1 MSLSTRVKHTLGLL
15 AIAFALFEPIVIEDQ
30 VSLVAFAESGESDK
44 SADSIPLPAPGEST
58 VRELATGETNSYVV
72 TLNQNQYL
80 GAVLERRDLDIN
92 LELYDSSGGVL
103 LQLECRK
110 SSLTPVSLIA
120 QTPGVYRLEVRPLEK
135 EQVRGHYGLRVEE
148 IRPANAEDSYRIA
161 AQKAVAEGQQL
172 LQEWKE
178 EPSLGA
184 INKFKDS
191 LHLWRAAGDRRAEAY
206 TLRSIG
212 DVYQPL
218 GDYEQ
223 ALTYYD
229 QALTLDRKIL
239 DRRSEGETL
248 NEICYAYLNKG
259 ENKKALKFCNQ
270 ALRINQASEN
280 RRGVAESLNNLGEI
294 SYGLGEGRQGLAY
307 FQKALPVWS
316 EAGDRQGT
324 ALTLLNV
331 GYTYSDLGQMREALN
346 NYNQALSLWMNS
358 PNKRGQAMT
367 LTALG
372 RLHSRMGES
381 QTALDYFEK
390 AMQLIK
396 PLGARAEQ
404 GRILTGQAYVYDQLG
419 DKQKALDCYNQA
431 LPLFHSTGDY
441 GEAMTIYD
449 AAKVLFSLGDYQKAL
464 EYFQQALSLSM
475 TARDRHLQAFEIRE
489 IGRIYDVRGDKFSAL
504 DYYLKALSFLRAEKT
519 FRGEAET
526 LNLIGNLHE
535 ERGQTQDALKYYN
548 QALFLN
554 RKAEYPVGE
563 VATLYKIAHLERDR
577 GNFTT
582 ARQNTQRALA
592 VVESLRSNVIS
603 QDLRT
608 SFFASVR
615 QHYELYIDVL
625 MHLHERDRTAGFDTE
640 AFEISERAH
649 ARSLLELLS
658 EGQADTREGVD
669 QTLVLRQRSLQR
681 SLDDKAERR
690 SQLLVARRNTEA
702 QAIDKEI
709 DQIKDEY
716 DEIRSQLKSKGPRD
730 AALMQPQPLSL
741 PQIQQQVLDD
751 DTVLLEYVLADERSY
766 VWAVTRTDVS
776 SYALPPQ
783 GTIVTA
789 AKRVYE
795 LLKTQPGTNG
805 ANESNLAAQELSQI
819 VLSPVA
825 AQLHKRRIIVIADGA
840 LNYIPFQILPLPSVD
855 NNPLISDCEVVNAPS
870 ASILGQL
877 HREAA
882 RRQTPANVLA
892 AFGDPVFASNY
903 AQQKER
909 DAGKQG
915 LVAQANENEQWQNA
929 VRDIE
934 PDGDSFNPS
943 ALQPL
948 FYTKGELANLRE
960 VAGPETFVATGF
972 DASREKLESVDLTKY
987 AILHFATHGI
997 LDPKRPENSGIFL
1010 SMVNRDGQPQ
1020 NGFVGLKDIYGL
1032 HAPVNLVVLSACRT
1046 GLGKDVRGEGLIG
1059 LTRGFMYAGASSVVA
1074 SLWKVDD
1081 EATSEL
1087 MKRFYSN
1094 MLQRGMTPAAA
1105 LRAAQNSIRQEP
1117 QWSAP
1122 YFWAAFTLQGDYREF
1137 IKAEPAVAQRQTLKI
1152 IVAVGLV
1159 ILLAGAAGLYRRRRS
1174 RGLR

>member
-1 MSLSTRVKHTLGLL
+1 MSLSTRVKFTLALL
-15 AIAFALFEPIVIEDQ
+15 IIAFALFEPMVSEDQ
-30 VSLVAFAESGESDK
+30 VSHTAFAESGGSVK
-44 SADSIPLPAPGEST
+44 SADGAPLPAPGEST
-58 VRELATGETNSYVV
+58 VRELAPGETAAYVI
-72 TLNQNQYL
+72 TLTQHQYL
-80 GAVLERRDLDIN
+80 GAVLERRDLDISLKLSN
-92 LELYDSSGGVL
+92 PVGGVL

-120 QTPGVYRLEVRPLEK
+120 QTPGNYRLEVRSLEK
-135 EQVRGHYGLRVEE
+135 QEVRGHYGLRVEE
-148 IRPANAEDSYRIA
+148 IRPANVEDSYRIA

-172 LQEWKE
+172 LREWKE
-178 EPSLGA
+178 ESSLSA
-184 INKFKDS
+184 INRFKDS
-191 LHLWRAAGDRRAEAY
+191 LPLWRAAGDRRAEAF

-218 GDYEQ
+218 GDYQQ
-223 ALTYYD
+223 ALNYYD
-229 QALTLDRKIL
+229 QALSLNLKIL

-259 ENKKALKFCNQ
+259 ENKKALKLCNQ
-270 ALRINQASEN
+270 ALRINQANEN
-280 RRGVAESLNNLGEI
+280 GRAVAESLNNLGEI
-294 SYGLGEGRQGLAY
+294 SYGLGQSRQGLAY
-307 FQKALPVWS
+307 FQKALPAWS
-316 EAGDRQGT
+316 EADDRQGT
-324 ALTLLNV
+324 ATTLLNI

-346 NYNQALSLWMNS
+346 NYNEALSLWMDS

-390 AMQLIK
+390 AMQLIE

-449 AAKVLFSLGDYQKAL
+449 AAKVLFSLADYQRAL
-464 EYFQQALSLSM
+464 EYFQQALSLST
-475 TARDRHLQAFEIRE
+475 TARDLHLQAFEIRE
-489 IGRIYDVRGDKFSAL
+489 IGRIYDVRGNKSTAL

-535 ERGQTQDALKYYN
+535 ERGQTRDALKYYN

-582 ARQNTQRALA
+582 ARQNTQRALE

-625 MHLHERDRTAGFDTE
+625 MHLHEHDRTAGFDAE

-658 EGQADTREGVD
+658 EGRADTRAGID
-669 QTLVLRQRSLQR
+669 QALVLRQRSLQR
-681 SLDDKAERR
+681 SLDDKTERR

-709 DQIKDEY
+709 DQIKNEY
-716 DEIRSQLKSKGPRD
+716 DEIRSQLKLKGPRD

-766 VWAVTRTDVS
+766 VWAVTRTGVS

-783 GTIVTA
+783 GTIVA
-789 AKRVYE
+789 A
-795 LLKTQPGTNG
+795 
-805 ANESNLAAQELSQI
+805 
-819 VLSPVA
+819 
-825 AQLHKRRIIVIADGA
+825 
-840 LNYIPFQILPLPSVD
+840 
-855 NNPLISDCEVVNAPS
+855 
-870 ASILGQL
+870 
-877 HREAA
+877 
-882 RRQTPANVLA
+882 
-892 AFGDPVFASNY
+892 
-903 AQQKER
+903 
-909 DAGKQG
+909 
-915 LVAQANENEQWQNA
+915 
-929 VRDIE
+929 
-934 PDGDSFNPS
+934 
-943 ALQPL
+943 
-948 FYTKGELANLRE
+948 
-960 VAGPETFVATGF
+960 
-972 DASREKLESVDLTKY
+972 
-987 AILHFATHGI
+987 
-997 LDPKRPENSGIFL
+997 
-1010 SMVNRDGQPQ
+1010 
-1020 NGFVGLKDIYGL
+1020 
-1032 HAPVNLVVLSACRT
+1032 
-1046 GLGKDVRGEGLIG
+1046 
-1059 LTRGFMYAGASSVVA
+1059 
-1074 SLWKVDD
+1074 
-1081 EATSEL
+1081 
-1087 MKRFYSN
+1087 
-1094 MLQRGMTPAAA
+1094 
-1105 LRAAQNSIRQEP
+1105 
-1117 QWSAP
+1117 
-1122 YFWAAFTLQGDYREF
+1122 
-1137 IKAEPAVAQRQTLKI
+1137 
-1152 IVAVGLV
+1152 
-1159 ILLAGAAGLYRRRRS
+1159 
-1174 RGLR
+1174 